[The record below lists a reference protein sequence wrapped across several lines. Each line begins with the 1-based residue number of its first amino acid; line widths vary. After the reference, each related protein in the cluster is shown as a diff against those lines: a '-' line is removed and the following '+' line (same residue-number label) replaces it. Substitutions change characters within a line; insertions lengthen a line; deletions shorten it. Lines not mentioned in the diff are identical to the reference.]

1 MTRRASN
8 VVVVGPLAAYRA
20 GFETSLADAGYAP
33 MSAVNHMRLMRH
45 LSIWLEDRGKTA
57 ADLLPAVVDRYLADR
72 RAEGHT
78 HRVTARGLSPLV
90 DHLRGLGV
98 APVPVVPGPAG
109 PLEELVE
116 RYRRYLV
123 MERGLVAG
131 TVRYYLADARIFL
144 AGWVD
149 ASGSRLREV
158 SASQV
163 TAFVMQQSARRGVG
177 SMKILVTV
185 MRSLLRFLLLDGTV
199 QADLTDAVPAVAGWR
214 GSHLPKG
221 ISSEKAQALLASCD
235 RPQYAPGR
243 PRTDRTSG
251 GVRRQLDAPPAA
263 SRRDRAI
270 LLLLLRLGLR
280 AVEVARLQLDDV
292 DWRRGEVVI
301 RGKGHRDERLP
312 LPTDVGE
319 AIVAYLRHDRL
330 PVAERSLFMNVRVPY
345 SSMTAQ
351 AVKDAVRSAAGRAGL
366 SGVSAH
372 RLRHTAATDMLDA
385 QAPLAEIGQVLRH
398 RSPATTAIYAKV
410 DRGRLRELAAAWPE
424 ALA

>member
-1 MTRRASN
+1 MTRRASK
-8 VVVVGPLAAYRA
+8 VVVVGPLEAYQVGFGAALIEA
-20 GFETSLADAGYAP
+20 GFAP
-33 MSAVNHMRLMRH
+33 VSAVNHLRLMRH
-45 LSIWLEDRGKTA
+45 LSLWLEDRGKTA
-57 ADLLPAVVDRYLADR
+57 ADLVPAVVARYLADR

-78 HRVTARGLSPLV
+78 HRVTVRGLSPLLG
-90 DHLRGLGV
+90 HLRGLGV
-98 APVPVVPGPAG
+98 APAPVEPGPDG
-109 PLEELVE
+109 PLDELVD

-131 TVRYYLADARIFL
+131 TVRYYLAAARVFL
-144 AGWVD
+144 AEWVD

-158 SASQV
+158 SAAQV
-163 TAFVMQQSARRGVG
+163 TAFVMQQSAHRGVG
-177 SMKILVTV
+177 SLKILVTV
-185 MRSLLRFLLLDGTV
+185 LRSLLRFLCLDGAV
-199 QADLTDAVPAVAGWR
+199 QADLTSAVPAVAGWR

-221 ISSEKAQALLASCD
+221 ITSEKAQALLASCD

-243 PRTDRTSG
+243 PRTDRSSR
-251 GVRRQLDAPPAA
+251 VRRQLDTPPAA

-301 RGKGHRDERLP
+301 RGKGRRDERLP
-312 LPTDVGE
+312 VPIDVGE
-319 AIVAYLRHDRL
+319 AIVAYLRHDR
-330 PVAERSLFMNVRVPY
+330 PSVTERSLFMNVRVPY
-345 SSMTAQ
+345 SPMTAQ

-366 SGVSAH
+366 SEVSAH
-372 RLRHTAATDMLDA
+372 RLRHTAAADMLDA